1 MNWWEWLIIG
11 VYLGV
16 WVGLLYIIWQLRR
29 WK

>member
-11 VYLGV
+11 VYFAV
-16 WVGLLYIIWQLRR
+16 WVGILYIIWTLRR